1 MTADRHA
8 LPLHARFLILAHDPA
23 TGRPLVDDTRL
34 KVGFAGAALLELAHR
49 EVVRVEGE
57 GRQAR
62 VRATGVA
69 PPPELAEVLERA
81 VDRSPKDAIG
91 RFGGASSWTD
101 RAGRLR
107 TDTWQRLEVAGYVRP
122 ETHQLLGLFPRTRW
136 HQLTSEHVTTLDAV
150 RSVLD
155 RNRSSDVELPA
166 LVAVAHASGVLKK
179 LFPEVGTKELRARAE
194 VVTKDMWGGP
204 AVAKAIS
211 DINAAIVAATTAAV
225 SAAAV
230 GGSS

>member
-34 KVGFAGAALLELAHR
+34 TVGFAGAALLELAHR
-49 EVVRVEGE
+49 GVVRVEGE
-57 GRQAR
+57 GRRAR

-81 VDRSPKDAIG
+81 VDRSPKDAVG

-122 ETHQLLGLFPRTRW
+122 ETHKVLGVLPRTRW
-136 HQLTSEHVTTLDAV
+136 RQLTGEHATSVDAV

-155 RNRSSDVELPA
+155 GNGSPDTELPA
-166 LVAVAHASGVLKK
+166 LVAVAHATGVLRQ
-179 LFPEVGTKELRARAE
+179 LFPAVGAKDLKARAE
-194 VVTKDMWGGP
+194 LVTKDLWGGP